1 MKGRI
6 LVVDDD
12 PVAMGM
18 LEDALKLGGFEVL
31 RAYGAEDA
39 LRKVK
44 LRKPD
49 VVLTD
54 LEMPKVNGV
63 ELIAM
68 IREDPDIQRT
78 PIFAVTSHTW
88 DTVGQAAAQVG
99 CDAFISKPFAPQEL
113 IRKVE
118 ECLATRHAAPAP
130 PPQPPPGVEGS
141 KPVAAPSPGRGA
153 AAVPHTRGPTA
164 GAEDT
169 GTIFDRVAF
178 LEYVAGNLAH
188 ARRAIGMLL
197 DSLPD
202 RLENIR
208 KAIASQHSEALRL
221 TAHSFKGA
229 VAFFAAPAVV
239 AVAFRLEMMGCAGDL
254 TSAGG
259 VYFDLEREC
268 ARLVQAL
275 NEFVREVGSA
285 PAAPKAAD
293 EQGVKLHLV
302 RGR

>member
-118 ECLATRHAAPAP
+118 ECLAARHAAPVP
-130 PPQPPPGVEGS
+130 PPR
-141 KPVAAPSPGRGA
+141 PSPGRGA
-153 AAVPHTRGPTA
+153 AAGPDTRGPTA

-188 ARRAIGMLL
+188 AQRAIGMLL